1 MKHLLLIACALGFG
15 LTPFCPA
22 FAHSAQNQEIR
33 PMMASVD
40 AAHSSLHEVPSCCI
54 GQSHSPEHSEEQTV
68 PQTTQ
73 IEHPS
78 DAIIAK
84 YFRSDS
90 TKILRGRRQHRAY
103 FTNRPFEQ
111 RSANKRE

>member
-22 FAHSAQNQEIR
+22 FAHSAQNQEMN
-33 PMMASVD
+33 PVMASVE
-40 AAHSSLHEVPSCCI
+40 SSLHDVPSCCI
-54 GQSHSPEHSEEQTV
+54 RQTHPTEHSGEQTV

-84 YFRSDS
+84 HFRADS
-90 TKILRGRRQHRAY
+90 PEILRGKRQHRAY

-111 RSANKRE
+111 RSVNKRE